1 MSVLDCK
8 NSIVE
13 NTYFYFSSEKEWKQE
28 KSFHF
33 HWILCFLFKYFKE
46 LLLSK
51 TKGMD
56 IRSSETRIRK
66 QYMFSFSSKNELLIL
81 MHFLNKLISFV
92 CKKQMNNF
100 MNKGNKYWSFQIQQL
115 VISLLADG

>member
-1 MSVLDCK
+1 
-8 NSIVE
+8 
-13 NTYFYFSSEKEWKQE
+13 
-28 KSFHF
+28 
-33 HWILCFLFKYFKE
+33 
-46 LLLSK
+46 
-51 TKGMD
+51 MD

-100 MNKGNKYWSFQIQQL
+100 MNKGNKY
-115 VISLLADG
+115 

>member
-1 MSVLDCK
+1 M
-8 NSIVE
+8 N
-13 NTYFYFSSEKEWKQE
+13 
-28 KSFHF
+28 
-33 HWILCFLFKYFKE
+33 
-46 LLLSK
+46 
-51 TKGMD
+51 

-66 QYMFSFSSKNELLIL
+66 QYMFSFSSKNELLIYIL

-100 MNKGNKYWSFQIQQL
+100 VIKGNKYWLFQIQQL